1 MFTPWSNLHKTAMME
16 VGSIGFHDE
25 KNKLVIKHVEKDRDI
40 LRVIAKTK
48 FEDFPNLADVRE
60 ANICKKKKK

>member
-1 MFTPWSNLHKTAMME
+1 MME

-40 LRVIAKTK
+40 LRVIEKTK

-60 ANICKKKKK
+60 ANICIKKKK